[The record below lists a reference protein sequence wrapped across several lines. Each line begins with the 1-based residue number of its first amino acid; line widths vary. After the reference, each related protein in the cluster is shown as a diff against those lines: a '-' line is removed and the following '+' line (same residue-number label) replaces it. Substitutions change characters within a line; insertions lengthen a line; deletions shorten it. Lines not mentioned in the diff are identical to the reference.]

1 MLLGTGHTERAVKG
15 IKKRKRNLVLSGSWL
30 PVDGMERHAGPRSVR
45 AVRRFPF
52 KHIGII
58 DGQRGRF
65 GDSYWDVEVNST
77 RLQLQA

>member
-1 MLLGTGHTERAVKG
+1 MG
-15 IKKRKRNLVLSGSWL
+15 
-30 PVDGMERHAGPRSVR
+30 RHAGPRSVR

-65 GDSYWDVEVNST
+65 GDSYWDVKVNST